1 MTGAASSGK
10 GVGARL
16 PRKEDGRFLRGLGRY
31 VADVHIPG
39 ALEAAFL
46 RSPLGH
52 ARVRGIARPRDG
64 GERVFLAD
72 DLPRINPVRVVPD
85 VAGFK
90 ASDHW
95 ALARDKVRFAGE
107 PMAVCLGE
115 TRAAAEDLAGCVAA
129 DLDPLPAVVEPLAA
143 RRDPPAL
150 VHEAWG
156 DNIYVAASFGG
167 GDIESVRGM
176 PVVLTRGYRM
186 NRQSTMPMEGR
197 AVLAHWD
204 ARAEELVVH
213 LSSQIPHLARLGLAQ
228 TLGLQIRQIRVISP
242 DVGGGFGGKARLMP
256 EEIAVCATALRTGL
270 PVRWI
275 EDVGEHLRAAC
286 QAREHVYRITAHAD
300 ERGLIKGIDAEI
312 TIDGG
317 AYALWHTGPFMET
330 GMAARNLTGPYRIEH
345 FRARTWTVATN
356 KAPLGVYR
364 GVARP
369 GACFAI
375 ERTIDEVARAVGRD
389 PMAVRIDNMVPPEA
403 MPYRTV
409 GDMKFDNGD
418 YPESVRRAAALVDM
432 DGIRER
438 QATPL
443 PDGRLL
449 GVGLGSF
456 TEQSAHGAGE
466 WVKRRTPIVAG
477 YETATARMHSDGTLH
492 LLVAIHSHGQGMET
506 TLAQIANEEIGID
519 PDDVSVRFGDTAVS
533 PFGMGTFASRSI
545 VMGGGAV
552 SNACIALRGKM
563 ARIAAHHL
571 QCEPASVRFEGGA
584 ARGPSGSMTLAE
596 IGRIA
601 HLRQEQLPEG
611 TDPVLDATATYEPE
625 ETAGVFSYATHAAVI
640 AVDPATGAVEILD
653 YAVVEDCG
661 TAVNPMVVDGQ
672 ILGGTVQGIGT
683 ALYEEVVFDADGQ
696 PLATTLADYLLP
708 GAAELPDIKIG
719 HMVTPAASTR
729 FGMKG
734 MGEGGAIAPPA
745 AIANALADAL
755 RSRGAQFN
763 ETPLTP
769 RRVRAAIRAAG
780 AEATA
785 GVRP

>member
-1 MTGAASSGK
+1 MTGGPREGK

-16 PRKEDGRFLRGLGRY
+16 PRKEDKRFLRGKGRY

-39 ALEAAFL
+39 TQEVAFL

-52 ARVRGIARPRDG
+52 ARVRGITKPGTG

-72 DLPRINPVRVVPD
+72 DLPRITPVRVVPD
-85 VAGFK
+85 VPGFK

-107 PMAVCLGE
+107 PIAACLGE
-115 TRAAAEDLAGCVAA
+115 TRGAAEDLAAQVIA
-129 DLDPLPAVVEPLAA
+129 DLDPLPAVVEPLSA
-143 RRDPPAL
+143 RDDPSTL

-156 DNIYVAASFGG
+156 DNIYVAAPFVG
-167 GDIESVRGM
+167 GDIDSVRDA
-176 PVVLTRGYRM
+176 PVVVTRDYRM
-186 NRQSTMPMEGR
+186 NRHSTVPMEGR

-204 ARAEELVVH
+204 ERADELVVY
-213 LSSQIPHLARLGLAQ
+213 LTTQIPHIMRLGLAQ
-228 TLGLQIRQIRVISP
+228 VLGLQVRQVRVISP

-256 EEIAVCATALRTGL
+256 EEIVVCAIALQTGL

-275 EDVGEHLRAAC
+275 EDLGEHLQAAC
-286 QAREHVYRITAHAD
+286 QVREHVYRITAYAD
-300 ERGLIKGIDAEI
+300 ERGLIKGIDAEV

-330 GMAARNLTGPYRIEH
+330 GMAARNLPGPYRIEH

-375 ERTIDEVARAVGRD
+375 ERTIDEVARAVGRE
-389 PMAVRIDNMVPPEA
+389 PMAVRIDNMVPPEM
-403 MPYRTV
+403 MPYKTV
-409 GDMKFDNGD
+409 CDMKFDNGD
-418 YPESVRRAAALVDM
+418 YPEAVRRAAALVDM
-432 DGIRER
+432 EGVRAR
-438 QATPL
+438 QGTPL

-456 TEQSAHGAGE
+456 SEQSAHGAEE
-466 WVKRRTPIVAG
+466 WVRRRTPIVAG
-477 YETATARMHSDGTLH
+477 YETATARMHSDGTMH

-506 TLAQIANEEIGID
+506 TLAQIACEELGID
-519 PDDVSVRFGDTAVS
+519 PDDVSVRFGDTAIS

-552 SNACIALRGKM
+552 ANACIALRDKM
-563 ARIAAHHL
+563 AGIAAHHL
-571 QCEPASVRFEGGA
+571 QCDAGSVRFEDGA
-584 ARGPSGSMTLAE
+584 AHGPSGSITLAE

-601 HLRQEQLPEG
+601 HLRQEQLPDG
-611 TDPVLDATATYEPE
+611 MDPVLDVTATYEPAE
-625 ETAGVFSYATHAAVI
+625 PAGVYSYATHAAVV
-640 AVDPATGAVEILD
+640 AVDPETGEVELLD

-661 TAVNPMVVDGQ
+661 TVVNPMVVDGQ
-672 ILGGTVQGIGT
+672 IVGGTAQGIGT
-683 ALYEEVVFDADGQ
+683 ALYEEVVYDADGQ
-696 PLATTLADYLLP
+696 PLATTFADYLLP
-708 GAAELPDIKIG
+708 GANEIPDIKIG
-719 HMVTPAASTR
+719 HMVTPAASTKY
-729 FGMKG
+729 GMKG

-745 AIANALADAL
+745 AIANALADAFWAQ
-755 RSRGAQFN
+755 GVQFN
-763 ETPLTP
+763 ETPFTP
-769 RRVRAAIRAAG
+769 RRVRAAIEGAG
-780 AEATA
+780 Q
-785 GVRP
+785 